1 MAQSASAVAAKFW
14 ATGFSPVEVQSCSY
28 ELHRSVDQKG
38 RPAGIT
44 QGGIITVEIAANK
57 DTTPLAE
64 WITDPFKEGD
74 GGLEFF
80 DDRQQSVKRV
90 EFNNAR
96 CIGYSERF
104 DKVQNIQTP
113 DLPSMTMK
121 LKMSAE
127 KISIGGAL
135 HDNNWSDKQ

>member
-1 MAQSASAVAAKFW
+1 MAQSASAIAARFA

-44 QGGIITVEIAANK
+44 QGGIIVVEIVANK
-57 DTTPLAE
+57 DTTPLAL

-74 GGLEFF
+74 GWLEFF
-80 DDRQQSVKRV
+80 DDRQQSVKRI

-104 DKVQNIQTP
+104 DKVQNVQER
-113 DLPSMTMK
+113 PSMTMT
-121 LKMSAE
+121 LTMSSE

-135 HDNNWSDKQ
+135 HDNNWSDKE